1 MLLYEHNYILLEI
14 EPVKPTENVKKWK
27 FDLSSV
33 IKYFI
38 TNFSRHCVYFYLIS
52 CFHGHCSDCF

>member
-27 FDLSSV
+27 FDL
-33 IKYFI
+33 
-38 TNFSRHCVYFYLIS
+38 
-52 CFHGHCSDCF
+52 